1 MVEYPYNPNV
11 ENNSNIGVEDLMALL
26 ASFGMDFEV
35 EELAAQNTS
44 QHPGAHG
51 KDVVGGRAPDAA
63 HAGGEGSHASPPL
76 SLASKTAR

>member
-1 MVEYPYNPNV
+1 MRVIAGQDVTEYMQLAD
-11 ENNSNIGVEDLMALL
+11 ED
-26 ASFGMDFEV
+26 EE